1 MYTVPC
7 SVPACLPVCPPARL
21 EAEVASGA
29 LMTLLLKLGNFP
41 YAPKLSVKSPSLS
54 PPVPS
59 AFTLVPLFSGI
70 CKVRKFYKISHLM
83 AYYAKTGRSRPL
95 IA

>member
-1 MYTVPC
+1 MLC
-7 SVPACLPVCPPARL
+7 ACLPVCPPARL

-41 YAPKLSVKSPSLS
+41 YAPKLSVKSPS
-54 PPVPS
+54 